1 MRYSDP
7 MRERPDE
14 TPPGAPAPADAG
26 PGVPGRAPLALP
38 DWRWVG
44 VWAWDVALAAVAWFV
59 VYAIRFGFDD
69 PRGVFERMMPLV
81 AWTLP
86 AQAAVFWAAGLH
98 RGLWRYASLSDLR
111 RVVIAAIAATAI
123 VPIAHTMLR
132 LDAVLPR
139 STLLMMPLV
148 IVALMAGS
156 RFGYR
161 MVFEHLRARDTR
173 QRGEPVIVVGA
184 GDAGVTLLRELARS
198 AKWRAVALL
207 DDDPAKRGRVV
218 HGVRVAGGVDAYAAV
233 ARRLGVATA
242 IIAMPTV
249 TPGVR
254 RRIVQQCIAAGAQ
267 VLTVPSFEEMMSGQA
282 NVDWLRRVELED
294 LLGREPVKLDA
305 QQLSQKF
312 AGRTVLVTGAGGS
325 IGSELCRQIARF
337 RPSLLVL
344 YDVSEFALYTL
355 LEEFASRMPE
365 VPVAVRVGDVK
376 ATARL
381 EAVMDEHRPDLIFHA
396 AAYKHVPMME
406 EGNAWEAIRNNTLGT
421 LRVAEAAIAHG
432 VDEFVLISTDK
443 AVNPTNVMGASKRL
457 AEMVC
462 QSLQARGRTRFETV
476 RFGNVLGS
484 NGSVIPKFAEQIA
497 RGGPVTV
504 THPEIIRYFMSIP
517 EASQLVLQAAV
528 MGRGG
533 EIFVLDM
540 GDPVRIVD
548 LARDMIR
555 LAGYTEEQVPIEYT
569 GLRPGEKLYE
579 ELLADG
585 ENTRPTHHHKVKVAR
600 AAEVPAHWLEVFRPW
615 LEQER
620 QLGDDEVRRDL
631 KRWLPEYVG
640 PLRAELR
647 RVVG

>member
-1 MRYSDP
+1 
-7 MRERPDE
+7 
-14 TPPGAPAPADAG
+14 
-26 PGVPGRAPLALP
+26 
-38 DWRWVG
+38 
-44 VWAWDVALAAVAWFV
+44 
-59 VYAIRFGFDD
+59 
-69 PRGVFERMMPLV
+69 
-81 AWTLP
+81 
-86 AQAAVFWAAGLH
+86 
-98 RGLWRYASLSDLR
+98 
-111 RVVIAAIAATAI
+111 
-123 VPIAHTMLR
+123 
-132 LDAVLPR
+132 
-139 STLLMMPLV
+139 
-148 IVALMAGS
+148 
-156 RFGYR
+156 
-161 MVFEHLRARDTR
+161 
-173 QRGEPVIVVGA
+173 
-184 GDAGVTLLRELARS
+184 
-198 AKWRAVALL
+198 
-207 DDDPAKRGRVV
+207 
-218 HGVRVAGGVDAYAAV
+218 
-233 ARRLGVATA
+233 
-242 IIAMPTV
+242 MPTV

-305 QQLSQKF
+305 QQLSQKL

-381 EAVMDEHRPDLIFHA
+381 EAVMDEHRPELIFHA

-600 AAEVPAHWLEVFRPW
+600 AADVPAHWLD
-615 LEQER
+615 
-620 QLGDDEVRRDL
+620 GDEARRDL

>member
-1 MRYSDP
+1 MLDRHNEPSP
-7 MRERPDE
+7 AESSSNAAP
-14 TPPGAPAPADAG
+14 TPAAG
-26 PGVPGRAPLALP
+26 LGRGLGLHPLDRRSVAVL
-38 DWRWVG
+38 
-44 VWAWDVALAAVAWFV
+44 AYDVLLAALAWFTA
-59 VYAIRFGFDD
+59 YGLRFGFDSVGALFD
-69 PRGVFERMMPLV
+69 LMMPLV
-81 AWTLP
+81 AWALP
-86 AQAAVFWAAGLH
+86 AQAAMFWATGVY
-98 RGLWRYASLSDLR
+98 RGLWRYASLQDLR
-111 RVVIAAIAATAI
+111 RIVTAAVLATAL
-123 VPIAHTMLR
+123 VPIVHLMLR

-139 STLLMMPLV
+139 SSLLLMPLV
-148 IVALMAGS
+148 MVALMAGS

-161 MVFEHLRARDTR
+161 MLREHRLARVT
-173 QRGEPVIVVGA
+173 QRHGDPVIVIGA
-184 GDAGVTLLRELARS
+184 GDAGVTLLRELSRS
-198 AKWRAVALL
+198 ARWRAVALL
-207 DDDPAKRGRVV
+207 DDDPAKRGRIV
-218 HGVRVAGGVDAYAAV
+218 HGVRVAGGIDDYAKV
-233 ARRLGVATA
+233 ARLLGVGTA

-249 TPGVR
+249 PSALR
-254 RRIVQQCIAAGAQ
+254 REIVQRCIASGAQ
-267 VLTVPSFEEMMSGQA
+267 VLTVPSFEEMMTGQVS
-282 NVDWLRRVELED
+282 VDWLRRIELED

-305 QQLSQKF
+305 DQLRQRLTGK
-312 AGRTVLVTGAGGS
+312 TVLVTGAGGS

-337 RPSLLVL
+337 HPALLVL
-344 YDVSEFALYTL
+344 FDVSEYALYTL
-355 LEEFASRMPE
+355 AEEFATLSPDT
-365 VPVAVRVGDVK
+365 VVLQRVGDVK
-376 ATARL
+376 SAARL
-381 EAVMDEHRPDLIFHA
+381 DAVLGEHSPDVIFHA

-432 VDEFVLISTDK
+432 VAEVVLISTDK

-462 QSLQARGRTRFETV
+462 QSLQARGPTRFEVV

-504 THPEIIRYFMSIP
+504 THPDIIRYFMSIP
-517 EASQLVLQAAV
+517 EAAQLVLQAAG

-540 GDPVRIVD
+540 GEPVKIVD

-555 LAGYTEEQVPIEYT
+555 LAGFTDEQIHIEFT

-585 ENTRPTHHHKVKVAR
+585 ENSRPTHHHKVKVAR
-600 AAEVPAHWLEVFRPW
+600 AAEVPPQWLDTFRAW
-615 LEQER
+615 LEQPRE
-620 QLGDDEVRRDL
+620 LADDEVRRDL

-640 PLRAELR
+640 PARAELR

>member
-1 MRYSDP
+1 MQDRH
-7 MRERPDE
+7 DE
-14 TPPGAPAPADAG
+14 PSTAAPAPDTGAPGGDDRG
-26 PGVPGRAPLALP
+26 PRSGLHPF
-38 DWRWVG
+38 DWRSVG
-44 VWAWDVALAAVAWFV
+44 VLAYDVLLAVIAWFTA
-59 VYAIRFGFDD
+59 YGLRFGFD
-69 PRGVFERMMPLV
+69 GVGMLYERMMPLA
-81 AWTLP
+81 AWALP
-86 AQAAVFWAAGLH
+86 AQAAVFWATGVY
-98 RGLWRYASLSDLR
+98 RGLWRYASLQDLR
-111 RVVIAAIAATAI
+111 RIVTAAVLATAL
-123 VPIAHTMLR
+123 VPVVHLMLR
-132 LDAVLPR
+132 LDSVLPR
-139 STLLMMPLV
+139 SSLLLMPLV
-148 IVALMAGS
+148 MVALMAGS

-161 MVFEHLRARDTR
+161 MLREHRLARVTHRHGD
-173 QRGEPVIVVGA
+173 PVIVIGA
-184 GDAGVTLLRELARS
+184 GDAGVTLLRELSRS
-198 AKWRAVALL
+198 ARWRAVALL

-218 HGVRVAGGVDAYAAV
+218 HGVRVAGGVDDYAVV
-233 ARRLGVATA
+233 ARRLGVGTA

-249 TPGVR
+249 PSAHR
-254 RRIVQQCIAAGAQ
+254 RQIVQRCIAAGAQ
-267 VLTVPSFEEMMSGQA
+267 VLTVPSFEEMMTGQVS
-282 NVDWLRRVELED
+282 VDWLRRIELED

-305 QQLSQKF
+305 DQLRQRLTGK
-312 AGRTVLVTGAGGS
+312 TVLVTGAGGS

-337 RPSLLVL
+337 HPALLVL
-344 YDVSEFALYTL
+344 FDVSEYALYTL
-355 LEEFASRMPE
+355 AEEFATLSPDT
-365 VPVAVRVGDVK
+365 VVLQRVGDVK
-376 ATARL
+376 SAPRL
-381 EAVMDEHRPDLIFHA
+381 AAVLDENAPDVIFHA

-432 VDEFVLISTDK
+432 VAEVVLISTDK

-462 QSLQARGRTRFETV
+462 QSLHARGPTRFEVV

-504 THPEIIRYFMSIP
+504 THPDIIRYFMSIP
-517 EASQLVLQAAV
+517 EAAQLVLQAAG

-540 GDPVRIVD
+540 GEPVRIVD

-555 LAGYTEEQVPIEYT
+555 LAGFTDEQIRIEFT

-585 ENTRPTHHHKVKVAR
+585 ENSRSTHHHKVKVAR
-600 AAEVPAHWLEVFRPW
+600 AAEVPAEWLDAFRAW
-615 LEQER
+615 LEQPRE
-620 QLGDDEVRRDL
+620 LGDEEVRRDL

-640 PLRAELR
+640 PARAELR